1 MRTPGPFWSN
11 DFSLPH
17 SVVVI
22 NPLHRPSPRLTA
34 TAAATGAVGVLEL
47 PTDDPREVADL
58 LDRTCRW
65 SSVPFGVRIRE
76 GCSVTAGE
84 LPELVD
90 TVLLADP
97 ARSPA
102 EFAGR
107 RVLAEV
113 TSLAEALTAAEA
125 GAAGLIVRGSESGG
139 RAGEL
144 STFVLL
150 QQVLAEPALDL
161 PAWACGGIGP
171 HSAAATVAGGAA
183 GVVLDTQLALF
194 DEAGLP
200 TELTAVLA
208 GLDGSETVR
217 HHGVRVLRRRGP
229 SAPELP
235 ADKAEFTAR
244 IGSDDLRTQFVP
256 LGQDA
261 FLAASF
267 AERWTTVAEAVRGI
281 GAAMADAFADDTPAA
296 ALAAGSAGAR
306 ALGTRLPV
314 AQGPMTRVSDEPA
327 FAAAVSAEGGLPFL
341 ALALA
346 NAERTRSM
354 LERTRDALGDAKWGV
369 GVLGFADEDIKA
381 AQLDVVRE
389 VKPTHAIIAGGRPAQ
404 AAALEAEGITTFL
417 HVPSPGLL
425 RQFLAAGARRFIFEG
440 AECGGHV
447 GPRNSFPLWEAQ
459 TEVLLDFLADADE
472 GTAAELTVL
481 FAGGIHDERSA
492 AMAAALAAPLTRAGV
507 GFGVLMGTAYLFT
520 EEAVRGGA
528 IQPLFQRRILDAER
542 TDLLETAPGHATRC
556 ARSAISEDFA
566 ALKDELREQGVPD
579 REIWE
584 RLERFNV
591 GRLRLASKGIER
603 VGDDLLAVDETR
615 QADEGM
621 FMAGEVVVLREA
633 VTTVA
638 ALHGAVSEGAG
649 DLLRARAG
657 ELRGRLGIGR
667 ADQRPAPE
675 PLRVAVVGMAGMFP
689 GAPDLADF
697 WANILAGKDC
707 VTEVPAQRW
716 DQERY
721 YAPDGD
727 GERTPSRW
735 GGFLPEI
742 PFDPLRYGIPPAS
755 LAAVE
760 PVQLLALEAARRALA
775 DAGYDAKGTDH
786 ARTSVVFGAEAGSD
800 LSNATTLRTV
810 LPGYIGTIP
819 PALDEQLPRLTE
831 DSFPGMLA
839 NVIAGRVANRLDLGG
854 ANYTVDAAC
863 ASSLTA
869 VDVACK
875 ELVAGT
881 SDMVLCG
888 GADLHN
894 GINDYLLFSSV
905 HALSPTGRS
914 ATFDA
919 AADGIA
925 LGEGVACVVL
935 KRLADA
941 ERDGDRV
948 YAVIDGVGSAS
959 DGRALGL
966 TAPRPEGQHAALTR
980 AYRNAGVSPA
990 DVGLVE
996 AHGTGT
1002 VVGDRTE
1009 LGTLTEVFTEA
1020 GAEVASCAVGSVK
1033 SQIGH
1038 TKCAAGLAGLIK
1050 VTLALYHGVKPPTLH
1065 LKEPNAAWKEASS
1078 PFVFHTTATPWAAE
1092 PAERIAGVSA
1102 FGFGG
1107 TNFHAVLRAYTQ
1119 APPAHSLDAWPAELF
1134 TFRGQDAEAARRSVR
1149 ALQDLLSKGGRWR
1162 LRDYARSAAQ
1172 RSDRAAVRGE
1182 RVWIAVVADSLA
1194 ALPELLRRAAEGEHA
1209 PDAGIHTA
1217 EAGTADGKLAFL
1229 FPGQGSQRPGMLAEL
1244 FVVFPE
1250 LQRYLQLG
1258 ERWADVLHPPAAF
1271 GEEGKAGQLAR
1282 ITDTAVAQPALGV
1295 VELAAAE
1302 LLASVGVRPDM
1313 AAGHSYGELV
1323 ALGVAGALSPRDVIT
1338 ASADRAEAILSRTA
1352 GGDPGTMAAV
1362 TASPEQVDEVLRL
1375 AGLGGEVVAANRN
1388 SPTQT
1393 VISGPTEQVAAAVGR
1408 LRDAGHSVKPLQV
1421 ACAFHSP
1428 LLAGAGD
1435 AFADRLEALTV
1446 YPPAFD
1452 VWANRTAE
1460 PYPADPAGVRA
1471 GLAAQIGSPV
1481 RFAEQIESMYAA
1493 GARVFAEV
1501 GPGRVLSRLVSAVL
1515 GDRPHHTIPLDGGR
1529 PGGLGGFL
1537 TALARLAVNGADV
1550 RTGRLFRGRDA
1561 VDPQTAVAERS
1572 PGWTVDGQLVRL
1584 ADGTIPPTAL
1594 HPARPVTE
1602 LIVPENQSP
1611 HSPHTPH
1618 SAPDALVAEFLRT
1631 SRDLVAAQRD
1641 VLMTYL
1647 GGPGAGAVV
1656 QAPAPVAWQPAAVAT
1671 AAAPTAP
1678 SVLALPAAASP
1689 TAAAGPMPVAEPEAR
1704 ATASPTDPDAVLDAV
1719 LSVVADRTGYP
1730 VEMIEPE
1737 LDLEAD
1743 LSVDS
1748 IKRAEIAGELAV
1760 RLGLPLD
1767 ASGELDGLSTAR
1779 TAAGITGLL
1788 VARLTGTGDTGNTP
1802 PEAETGV
1809 KTAAADDGTPAESTA
1824 EAEILAPQRLEFTE
1838 EPLADV
1844 TGTIA
1849 AGAAVLVLGGGEL
1862 APVLADRLRAAGAS
1876 PTLVPAGELPTA
1888 TADAVVLLDTL
1899 DAQQPPLPEALPLF
1913 QAALA
1918 GAPGTVVAVE
1928 RRTEGAASGLRGFFR
1943 SVAREYPDLKATL
1956 VEVAADASAEAVSDV
1971 LVTELAATE
1980 REPVVLTDGG
1990 TRRALR
1996 LTPTD
2001 LGALAA
2007 TGAGPAG
2014 EGQSEAEAAGLDR
2027 ESVVLLVGGAR
2038 GITAR
2043 FARTIASASRCRVEL
2058 MGRTPVP
2065 APSEDPATA
2074 GATDRA
2080 GLRSAFLATGLT
2092 SPAEVER
2099 LVGAVLAEREVR
2111 ATVDALRALGSEVRY
2126 HCVDVLDTEAVR
2138 ATVKDIYAEHGRL
2151 DGVVYAAGVIEDK
2164 LLAEKTTESFGRVFS
2179 TKVDGARAVLDA
2191 VDVLPRGPR
2200 FAVLFGSIAAALGN
2214 RGQCDY
2220 AAANDALEE
2229 LGRRWSTDE
2238 RRGLTV
2244 HWGPWAAAET
2254 NGGMVTPALM
2264 RSYAA
2269 RGIKLIDPDEGPL
2282 SLLRELAWGAPEV
2295 HAAVYTA
2302 SGW

>member
-17 SVVVI
+17 SVIVI

-47 PTDDPREVADL
+47 PPADPREVADL

-113 TSLAEALTAAEA
+113 TSLAEALSAAEA

-208 GLDGSETVR
+208 GLDGSETIR

-229 SAPELP
+229 GAPELP
-235 ADKAEFTAR
+235 SDKAEFTAR

-281 GAAMADAFADDTPAA
+281 GTAIADAFTDDTPAA

-327 FAAAVSAEGGLPFL
+327 FAASVAAEGGLPFL

-459 TEVLLDFLADADE
+459 TEVLLGFLADADE

-566 ALKDELREQGVPD
+566 ALKDELRGQGVPD

-657 ELRGRLGIGR
+657 ELSGPLGIGR
-667 ADQRPAPE
+667 ADERPAPE

-819 PALDEQLPRLTE
+819 PALDAQLPRLTE

-1107 TNFHAVLRAYTQ
+1107 TNFHVVLRAYTQ

-1194 ALPELLRRAAEGEHA
+1194 ELPELLRRAAEGEHA

-1258 ERWADVLHPPAAF
+1258 ERWAGVLHPPAAF
-1271 GEEGKAGQLAR
+1271 GEEGKASQLAR

-1408 LRDAGHSVKPLQV
+1408 LRDAGHPVKPLQV

-1501 GPGRVLSRLVSAVL
+1501 GPGRVLSRLVSTVL

-1561 VDPQTAVAERS
+1561 VDPQTADAGRS

-1611 HSPHTPH
+1611 HSTHTPH

-1671 AAAPTAP
+1671 VAAPTAP
-1678 SVLALPAAASP
+1678 TAQSVLALPAAASP
-1689 TAAAGPMPVAEPEAR
+1689 TAAAGPTPVAEPEAG

-1767 ASGELDGLSTAR
+1767 ASGELDSLSTAR

-1788 VARLTGTGDTGNTP
+1788 VERLTGTGDTGDTR
-1802 PEAETGV
+1802 PEEE
-1809 KTAAADDGTPAESTA
+1809 TAAADDGTPAESTA

-1849 AGAAVLVLGGGEL
+1849 AGSAVLVLGGGEL

-1899 DAQQPPLPEALPLF
+1899 DAQQPPLPDALPLF

-1956 VEVAADASAEAVSDV
+1956 VEVAADATADTVADAV
-1971 LVTELAATE
+1971 VTELAATE

-1990 TRRALR
+1990 RRRGLR

-2138 ATVKDIYAEHGRL
+2138 TTVKDIYAEHGRL

>member
-17 SVVVI
+17 SVIVI

-113 TSLAEALTAAEA
+113 TSLAEALSAAEA

-657 ELRGRLGIGR
+657 ELRGRLGVGR
-667 ADQRPAPE
+667 ADERPAPE

-1107 TNFHAVLRAYTQ
+1107 TNFHVVLRAYTQ

-1217 EAGTADGKLAFL
+1217 EADTADGKLAFL

-1460 PYPADPAGVRA
+1460 PYPTDPAGVRA

-1689 TAAAGPMPVAEPEAR
+1689 TAAAGPMPVAEPEAG

-1788 VARLTGTGDTGNTP
+1788 VERLTGTGDTGNTP
-1802 PEAETGV
+1802 PEAETGG

-1849 AGAAVLVLGGGEL
+1849 AGSAVLVLGGGEL

-1956 VEVAADASAEAVSDV
+1956 VEVAADASADAVSDV

>member
-17 SVVVI
+17 SVIVI

-113 TSLAEALTAAEA
+113 TSLAEALSAAEA

-281 GAAMADAFADDTPAA
+281 GAAMADAFADDAPAA

-556 ARSAISEDFA
+556 ARSAISEEFA

-638 ALHGAVSEGAG
+638 ALHGAVSEGGG

-1460 PYPADPAGVRA
+1460 PYPTDPAGVRA

-1689 TAAAGPMPVAEPEAR
+1689 TAAAGPMPVAEPEAG
-1704 ATASPTDPDAVLDAV
+1704 ATASLTDPDAVLDAV

-1788 VARLTGTGDTGNTP
+1788 VERLTGTGDTGNTP
-1802 PEAETGV
+1802 PEAETGG

-1849 AGAAVLVLGGGEL
+1849 AGSAVLVLGGGEL

-1943 SVAREYPDLKATL
+1943 SVAREYPDVKATL
-1956 VEVAADASAEAVSDV
+1956 VEVAADASADAVSDV

-2080 GLRSAFLATGLT
+2080 GLRSAFLATGMT